1 MVDPP
6 DRVVL
11 LKRAAAGDLAA
22 EDELF
27 WIICDDLRRN
37 SPSANSVHEAFSQI
51 DGSRIDANE
60 RQRFYV
66 VASRAMRW
74 LMVDGERE
82 QGEPRSAVLGLD
94 RMLQRLNSLD
104 QQRAQVAEMH
114 FFANLSEEEIADI
127 LQLSLRVVRRQLST
141 ANTWLFEQTSFA
153 EEAKDSA

>member
-1 MVDPP
+1 
-6 DRVVL
+6 
-11 LKRAAAGDLAA
+11 
-22 EDELF
+22 
-27 WIICDDLRRN
+27 
-37 SPSANSVHEAFSQI
+37 
-51 DGSRIDANE
+51 
-60 RQRFYV
+60 
-66 VASRAMRW
+66 
-74 LMVDGERE
+74 MVDGERE

-127 LQLSLRVVRRQLST
+127 LQLSLGVVRRQLST